1 MASIKQAVPI
11 IMLLVAVVTLP
22 ISAHESQL
30 ALINNVRNLNLTAA
44 ALGVLSTLNMY
55 YFIGLSAT
63 LASLALSIRYRNNA
77 LIIICVFIVIMY
89 FVGYPLLLSP
99 FPPYL
104 PDGTGYAIQTLAV
117 SIFGYSNIAKRLYDG
132 GAYPIAFIWGAVTS
146 MLLGVQPIYLS
157 SAYGLLEPIALG
169 LISYVVGRRMVN
181 NGDKNIGLAPLAML
195 IFTAL
200 IWSYQFHFSPQDF
213 NIVVLMLITP
223 LLPMAIGGDLRAII
237 LISLATVTLT
247 LGHPTEDP
255 ILLATLLSLL
265 VLRIIRR
272 YREFRSLVLTTSVVT
287 AMSFIMYSS
296 YIIPA
301 NISVISGLFSSTAI
315 IRLVNLFIGR
325 VSHAVYFAVTS
336 HSSVYPL
343 RSIVY
348 KYELYGGY
356 AIALFELVSIVTL
369 YVSLWFKE
377 SDNYRQAYVSLA
389 LGGLIVD
396 ALITLATGTY
406 SNRLAIYSV
415 PILSGLLLP
424 YLLRIRSSVK
434 YLVITVL
441 IALSF
446 IGLIFSGSTIYWDY
460 SAGNPITYQSYS
472 VIYSFNYHYNLGSIY
487 TTNWLSS
494 YELLEFSHNINAIN
508 AWPYL
513 SSLFDYNK
521 NDLLYLANDV
531 NMGDY
536 LSTLD
541 MLKRVSIIFNDGINL
556 ISFINT

>member
-11 IMLLVAVVTLP
+11 VTLLAVAVVILP

-30 ALINNVRNLNLTAA
+30 TLINNVRNLNLTAA

-63 LASLALSIRYRNNA
+63 LASFALSIRYRSNA
-77 LIIICVFIVIMY
+77 LTIICAFIVIMY

-117 SIFGYSNIAKRLYDG
+117 SIFGYSNIAKWLYNG
-132 GAYPIAFIWGAVTS
+132 GAYPMAFIWGAVTG
-146 MLLGVQPIYLS
+146 MVLGVQPIYLS
-157 SAYGLLEPIALG
+157 SAYGLLEPVALG

-181 NGDKNIGLAPLAML
+181 NGDKNIALAPLAIL

-200 IWSYQFHFSPQDF
+200 IWSYPFHFSPQDF
-213 NIVVLMLITP
+213 NIVVLMLIAP

-247 LGHPTEDP
+247 LGHQTEDP
-255 ILLATLLSLL
+255 ILLATLFSLL

-272 YREFRSLVLTTSVVT
+272 YREFRPLVLTTSVVT

-296 YIIPA
+296 YIIPV
-301 NISVISGLFSSTAI
+301 NISFIGDLFSSTAI
-315 IRLVNLFIGR
+315 IRLINLLTGK

-348 KYELYGGY
+348 KYEIHGGY
-356 AIALFELVSIVTL
+356 AIALFELISTVAL
-369 YVSLWFKE
+369 YVLLLFKE

-406 SNRLAIYSV
+406 SNRLAIYTA

-424 YLLRIRSSVK
+424 YLLRIRSHAK

-441 IALSF
+441 IVLSF

-472 VIYSFNYHYNLGSIY
+472 IIYSLGYHYNLGSYY
-487 TTNWLSS
+487 TTNWLT
-494 YELLEFSHNINAIN
+494 YYQVINYVRNINTTKVFLY
-508 AWPYL
+508 PGP
-513 SSLFDYNK
+513 LFDYNK

-531 NMGDY
+531 S
-536 LSTLD
+536 LSNYQDALHDIANST
-541 MLKRVSIIFNDGINL
+541 VIYNDGIN
-556 ISFINT
+556 IITRT